1 MGARMIILKLERDHL
16 ISLVRT
22 LLIPL
27 TPFNV
32 FLMSQIETKFVKEAD
47 RFPVG
52 STQRIIVLC

>member
-1 MGARMIILKLERDHL
+1 MIILNLERDHL